1 MKYLKVTHKII
12 IRLLIAVGLFANG
25 IFVGYGSQFYN
36 SKSISIERFR
46 TERDSA
52 NYHIITY
59 YKTVDG
65 FDFQDSTTY
74 TNKETN
80 FTFVK

>member
-1 MKYLKVTHKII
+1 MKALKITHKII
-12 IRLLIAVGLFANG
+12 LRVLIGLGLFANG

-74 TNKETN
+74 TNTKTN
-80 FTFVK
+80 FTFQK